1 VNRFAS
7 IVLDVDSTLAGIE
20 GVDWLASLRGPDM
33 EARTAELTD
42 RAMRGLIPL
51 EAVYAERVNA
61 VRPTRAE
68 IDELATH
75 YIEQVAPGA
84 RETLADL
91 KNAGVG
97 VTIASGGFQQA
108 IIPLAAAVG
117 ISADNVHAVRLFFN
131 EQGDYAGFDEGSLL
145 ARQYGKRETIRSLN
159 LDGPILAVGDG
170 VTDSEIAAVVDA
182 FAVFT
187 GFVRREAVI
196 AQAEYVLESFDEL
209 RRLVIE

>member
-1 VNRFAS
+1 
-7 IVLDVDSTLAGIE
+7 
-20 GVDWLASLRGPDM
+20 M
-33 EARTAELTD
+33 ETRSAELTD

-68 IDELATH
+68 IDELAAH
-75 YIEQVAPGA
+75 YIEQIAPGA

-91 KNAGVG
+91 KKAGV
-97 VTIASGGFQQA
+97 VITIASGGFQQA
-108 IIPLAAAVG
+108 ILPLAAAVG
-117 ISADNVHAVRLFFN
+117 ISADSVHAVCLYFN
-131 EQGDYAGFDEGSLL
+131 ERGDYAGFDEGSLL
-145 ARQYGKRETIRSLN
+145 ARQYGKRETIRTLG
-159 LDGPILAVGDG
+159 LEGPVLAVGDG
-170 VTDSEIAAVVDA
+170 ITDSEIATVVDA

-209 RRLVIE
+209 RKLVIE